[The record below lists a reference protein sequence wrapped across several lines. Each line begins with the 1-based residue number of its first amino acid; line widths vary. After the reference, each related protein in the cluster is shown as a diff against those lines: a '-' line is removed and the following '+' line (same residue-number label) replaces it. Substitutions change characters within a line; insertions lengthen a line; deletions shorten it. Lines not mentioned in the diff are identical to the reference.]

1 MVCKPFKPEAHCELD
16 ARSTKKLEQG
26 PKQSVKGGQVSQR
39 YIWDVKEVILLFIRA
54 KNPDWMS
61 QAGRHNTIIIQ
72 PLMISLSALLLW
84 CVACLKCLIK
94 KSVTCSQLE
103 WKLKVL
109 HNKKPENTIFVFN
122 FLHHP
127 SKFETAADLLPVGVN
142 VGVRLTGLQVLPASD
157 DMNMPTLL

>member
-16 ARSTKKLEQG
+16 TRSTKKLEQG
-26 PKQSVKGGQVSQR
+26 PKQNVKGGQVSQR
-39 YIWDVKEVILLFIRA
+39 YIWDVKEVVHQGQKPRLNEPSREAQYYNNSTVNDIIVCTLALVCS
-54 KNPDWMS
+54 MS
-61 QAGRHNTIIIQ
+61 K
-72 PLMISLSALLLW
+72 LSY
-84 CVACLKCLIK
+84 K

-127 SKFETAADLLPVGVN
+127 SKFETAADLLAVGVN